1 MEFMDVSVLPGD
13 ALKIK
18 GKQALFFINSSEK
31 VSDANAV
38 VFLTNDHAQPD
49 DEAVVV
55 IDGPG
60 DYEIGGVKLS
70 GIRSGDDIVYS
81 FIFDGINIMIGK
93 IAPIEKIQHKVKEHD
108 AVIIAPDETS
118 PTNASFITGL
128 ATNYLVAV
136 GSNGKKLVDSF
147 GGENPVTT
155 NKLSLTKDKLPQE
168 MQTVLLA
175 SS

>member
-1 MEFMDVSVLPGD
+1 MVFMDVSVLPGD

-18 GKQALFFINSSEK
+18 GKQALFYVNASEK

-38 VFLTNDHAQPD
+38 VYLTGNHVKPD
-49 DEAVVV
+49 SEAVVV

-70 GIRSGDDIVYS
+70 GIRSGEDIVYS

-108 AVIIAPDETS
+108 VVIIAPDEQS
-118 PTNASFITGL
+118 PTNASFVTGL

-136 GSNGKKLVDSF
+136 GKDGKKLVDSF
-147 GGENPVTT
+147 GVENPVTT
-155 NKLSLTKDKLPQE
+155 TKLSMTKDKLPQE

-175 SS
+175 GS